1 MGKIGSSDETLRN
14 RSRTPWGRKGCTG
27 LAQKFVWVFPLAGT
41 DNPNELFGQFN
52 ISSLKAQVAHG
63 PNCQALAERA
73 WFGAPGPWVPCGD
86 LCGTFVA
93 QRTQL
98 SPKSLL
104 GEGESPPGW
113 LSSADDPSSLSWT
126 PELWSLVGQMLPS
139 VPSAGAID
147 DEKLSL
153 GATEVTH
160 LSGTVRHLGATDS
173 VLILPHGNLNNRLL
187 LLHFIPKQ
195 SREHGQRDLTTP

>member
-1 MGKIGSSDETLRN
+1 M
-14 RSRTPWGRKGCTG
+14 
-27 LAQKFVWVFPLAGT
+27 
-41 DNPNELFGQFN
+41 
-52 ISSLKAQVAHG
+52 
-63 PNCQALAERA
+63 
-73 WFGAPGPWVPCGD
+73 
-86 LCGTFVA
+86 A

-104 GEGESPPGW
+104 GGGESPPDW

-126 PELWSLVGQMLPS
+126 PDLWSLVGQMLPS
-139 VPSAGAID
+139 VPAAGAVD

-173 VLILPHGNLNNRLL
+173 VLILPRGNLDNKL

-195 SREHGQRDLTTP
+195 SREHGQHDLTIP